1 MQLHINRFIDY
12 LVIAFFAFIGGTAR
26 YWLGVWIPAVSGF
39 PLGTLLV
46 NLLGCFIFSWL
57 VKHILSDIDVSA
69 RLVLGVGVGFCGA
82 LTTFSSFALD
92 TMKLVQS
99 DQIGLAFIYLLLS
112 FFGGLAMTVL
122 GEMIYHRKVT
132 D

>member
-1 MQLHINRFIDY
+1 MLDY
-12 LVIAFFAFIGGTAR
+12 LIIAFFAFIGGTAR

-39 PLGTLLV
+39 PLETLLV

-69 RLVLGVGVGFCGA
+69 RVVLGVGVGFCGA

-122 GEMIYHRKVT
+122 GEIIYHRKVT

>member
-1 MQLHINRFIDY
+1 MLDY

-69 RLVLGVGVGFCGA
+69 RLVLGDGVGFCGA

-122 GEMIYHRKVT
+122 GEMIYHRKVA

>member
-1 MQLHINRFIDY
+1 MEMNNMLDY

-39 PLGTLLV
+39 PLETLLV

-69 RLVLGVGVGFCGA
+69 RVVLGVGVGFCGA

-122 GEMIYHRKVT
+122 GEIIYHRKVT

>member
-1 MQLHINRFIDY
+1 MLDY

-69 RLVLGVGVGFCGA
+69 RVVLGVGVGFCGA

-122 GEMIYHRKVT
+122 GEIIYHRKVT

>member
-1 MQLHINRFIDY
+1 MLDY

-92 TMKLVQS
+92 TMKLVES

-122 GEMIYHRKVT
+122 GEIIYHRKVT

>member
-1 MQLHINRFIDY
+1 MLDY

-132 D
+132 DY

>member
-1 MQLHINRFIDY
+1 MLDY

-39 PLGTLLV
+39 PLETLLV

>member
-1 MQLHINRFIDY
+1 MLDY

-92 TMKLVQS
+92 TMNLVQS
-99 DQIGLAFIYLLLS
+99 DHIGLAFIYLLLS

>member
-1 MQLHINRFIDY
+1 MLDY

-39 PLGTLLV
+39 PLETLLV

-69 RLVLGVGVGFCGA
+69 RVVLGVGVGFCGA

-122 GEMIYHRKVT
+122 GEIIYHRKVT

>member
-1 MQLHINRFIDY
+1 MLDY

-39 PLGTLLV
+39 PLRTLLV

>member
-1 MQLHINRFIDY
+1 MLDY

-39 PLGTLLV
+39 PLETLLV

-69 RLVLGVGVGFCGA
+69 RVVLGVGVGFCGA

>member
-1 MQLHINRFIDY
+1 MLDY

-112 FFGGLAMTVL
+112 FFAGFLQIFL
-122 GEMIYHRKVT
+122 K
-132 D
+132 

>member
-1 MQLHINRFIDY
+1 MLDY

-92 TMKLVQS
+92 TMKLVES
-99 DQIGLAFIYLLLS
+99 DQIGLASIYLLLS

>member
-1 MQLHINRFIDY
+1 MLDY
-12 LVIAFFAFIGGTAR
+12 LVIALFAFIGGTAR

-46 NLLGCFIFSWL
+46 NLLGCFIFSWI

-69 RLVLGVGVGFCGA
+69 RLVLGIGVGFCGA

-99 DQIGLAFIYLLLS
+99 GQIGLAFLYLVLS
-112 FFGGLAMTVL
+112 FVGGFAMTVL
-122 GEMIYHRKVT
+122 GEAIYHREMA
-132 D
+132 DQ

>member
-1 MQLHINRFIDY
+1 MLDY
-12 LVIAFFAFIGGTAR
+12 LVIAFLAFIGGTAR

>member
-1 MQLHINRFIDY
+1 MLDY
-12 LVIAFFAFIGGTAR
+12 LVIAFFSFIGGTAR

-112 FFGGLAMTVL
+112 FFGGLAKTVL

>member
-1 MQLHINRFIDY
+1 MLDY

-26 YWLGVWIPAVSGF
+26 YWVGVWIPAVSGF

-69 RLVLGVGVGFCGA
+69 RLVLGIGVGFCGA
-82 LTTFSSFALD
+82 LTTFSSLALD

-99 DQIGLAFIYLLLS
+99 GQIGLAFIYLLLS

-122 GEMIYHRKVT
+122 GEVVYHRKVA
-132 D
+132 DQ

>member
-1 MQLHINRFIDY
+1 MLDY

-69 RLVLGVGVGFCGA
+69 SLVLGVGVGFCGA

>member
-1 MQLHINRFIDY
+1 MLDY

-122 GEMIYHRKVT
+122 GEIIYHRKVT

>member
-1 MQLHINRFIDY
+1 MLDY

-99 DQIGLAFIYLLLS
+99 DQIVLAFIYLLLS

-122 GEMIYHRKVT
+122 GEIIYHRKVT

>member
-1 MQLHINRFIDY
+1 MLDY
-12 LVIAFFAFIGGTAR
+12 LVIALFAFIGGTAR
-26 YWLGVWIPAVSGF
+26 YWLGVWIPAVNGF

-46 NLLGCFIFSWL
+46 NLLGCFIFSWI

-69 RLVLGVGVGFCGA
+69 RLVLGIGVGFCGA

-99 DQIGLAFIYLLLS
+99 GQIGLAFLYLVLS
-112 FFGGLAMTVL
+112 FVGGLAVTVL
-122 GEMIYHRKVT
+122 GEAIYHRKVA
-132 D
+132 DQ

>member
-1 MQLHINRFIDY
+1 MR
-12 LVIAFFAFIGGTAR
+12 
-26 YWLGVWIPAVSGF
+26 GF

>member
-1 MQLHINRFIDY
+1 MLDY
-12 LVIAFFAFIGGTAR
+12 LVIAFFAFIGGTVR
-26 YWLGVWIPAVSGF
+26 YWLGVWNPAVSGF

>member
-1 MQLHINRFIDY
+1 MLDY

-26 YWLGVWIPAVSGF
+26 YWVGVWIPAVSGF

-69 RLVLGVGVGFCGA
+69 RLVLGIGVGFCGA

-99 DQIGLAFIYLLLS
+99 GQIGLAFIYLLLS

-122 GEMIYHRKVT
+122 GEVVYHRKVA
-132 D
+132 DQ

>member
-1 MQLHINRFIDY
+1 MNNMLDY

-39 PLGTLLV
+39 PLETLLV

-69 RLVLGVGVGFCGA
+69 RVVLGVGVGFCGA

-122 GEMIYHRKVT
+122 GEIIYHRKVT

>member
-1 MQLHINRFIDY
+1 MEMNNMLDY

-122 GEMIYHRKVT
+122 GEMIYHRKVA

>member
-1 MQLHINRFIDY
+1 MLDY

-26 YWLGVWIPAVSGF
+26 YWVGVWIPAVSGF

-69 RLVLGVGVGFCGA
+69 RLILGIGVGFCGA

-99 DQIGLAFIYLLLS
+99 GQIGLAFIYLLLS

-122 GEMIYHRKVT
+122 GEVVYHRKVA
-132 D
+132 DQ

>member
-1 MQLHINRFIDY
+1 MLDY

-57 VKHILSDIDVSA
+57 VKHMLSDIDVSA

>member
-1 MQLHINRFIDY
+1 MLDY

-122 GEMIYHRKVT
+122 GEMIYLRKVT

>member
-1 MQLHINRFIDY
+1 MLDY

-69 RLVLGVGVGFCGA
+69 RVVLGVGVGFCGA

>member
-1 MQLHINRFIDY
+1 MNNMLDY

>member
-1 MQLHINRFIDY
+1 MLDY

-122 GEMIYHRKVT
+122 GEMIYHIKVT

>member
-1 MQLHINRFIDY
+1 MLDY

-122 GEMIYHRKVT
+122 GEVVYHRKVA

>member
-1 MQLHINRFIDY
+1 MLDY
-12 LVIAFFAFIGGTAR
+12 LVLAFFAFIGGTAR

-122 GEMIYHRKVT
+122 GEMIYHRKVA

>member
-1 MQLHINRFIDY
+1 MLDY
-12 LVIAFFAFIGGTAR
+12 LVIAFFAFIGGTVR

-122 GEMIYHRKVT
+122 GEIIYHRKVT

>member
-1 MQLHINRFIDY
+1 MLDY
-12 LVIAFFAFIGGTAR
+12 LVIALFAFIGGTAR

-46 NLLGCFIFSWL
+46 NLLGCFIFSWI

-69 RLVLGVGVGFCGA
+69 RLVLGIGVGFCGA

-99 DQIGLAFIYLLLS
+99 GKIGLAFLYLILS
-112 FFGGLAMTVL
+112 FIGGLAMTVL
-122 GEMIYHRKVT
+122 GEAIYHRKAANQ
-132 D
+132 